1 MYILIDLFAL
11 TVFLILNL
19 GFFLNQHETNVSNL
33 DDQTMANL
41 LKLDLWMIL
50 STEESFYE
58 QNILFVRFICQMKLS
73 LLFDMSS
80 CISKET

>member
-1 MYILIDLFAL
+1 
-11 TVFLILNL
+11 
-19 GFFLNQHETNVSNL
+19 
-33 DDQTMANL
+33 
-41 LKLDLWMIL
+41 MIL